1 MTPREQEAFLE
12 RMGNVLKDHHDGRTA
27 AMLKAGLT
35 DDARQ
40 MLPLNSSGTRAVAE
54 ARIALQTDAK
64 GIDALIATVP
74 EKMQGS
80 AGLAYDR
87 FRWRIRKDRYDDASD
102 LLLERSGSAESLGDP
117 AMWSDWRRTLARR
130 EMRVGDAGKAY
141 RMASR
146 HRLTPEDEDYADLEW
161 LAGYIALRKLKDAET
176 ALTHFRRVRSA
187 AEGPI
192 TSSRAGYWEGRAAEA
207 LGRADE
213 ARGAYAYAADFPWA
227 FYGLLAAER
236 VGRPFDAALAGGED
250 YPALPPA
257 IAGSSVFQAAELLQ
271 AAGNRQLAAR
281 FLLHLS
287 EGLSGEEIGALAGQA
302 IEWDEAYIALVLAK
316 AAADKGRI
324 WPRAYYPFM
333 GMHKLDLPVANSL
346 ALAIARRESEF
357 NPDAVSSAG
366 ARGLM
371 QVMPAT
377 AEMMAKKIGEDYSR
391 AMLTED
397 PLYNARLGAAYLEGL
412 VAEFG
417 PSPVLVASGYNAGP
431 GRPRQWIEERGDP
444 RRDDVDVVDWI
455 EHIPFRETQTY
466 VMRVSES
473 WFVYRA
479 RLGEDMAGVSFS
491 EKLKGR

>member
-1 MTPREQEAFLE
+1 
-12 RMGNVLKDHHDGRTA
+12 
-27 AMLKAGLT
+27 
-35 DDARQ
+35 
-40 MLPLNSSGTRAVAE
+40 
-54 ARIALQTDAK
+54 
-64 GIDALIATVP
+64 
-74 EKMQGS
+74 
-80 AGLAYDR
+80 
-87 FRWRIRKDRYDDASD
+87 
-102 LLLERSGSAESLGDP
+102 
-117 AMWSDWRRTLARR
+117 
-130 EMRVGDAGKAY
+130 
-141 RMASR
+141 
-146 HRLTPEDEDYADLEW
+146 
-161 LAGYIALRKLKDAET
+161 
-176 ALTHFRRVRSA
+176 
-187 AEGPI
+187 
-192 TSSRAGYWEGRAAEA
+192 
-207 LGRADE
+207 
-213 ARGAYAYAADFPWA
+213 
-227 FYGLLAAER
+227 
-236 VGRPFDAALAGGED
+236 
-250 YPALPPA
+250 
-257 IAGSSVFQAAELLQ
+257 
-271 AAGNRQLAAR
+271 
-281 FLLHLS
+281 
-287 EGLSGEEIGALAGQA
+287 
-302 IEWDEAYIALVLAK
+302 
-316 AAADKGRI
+316 
-324 WPRAYYPFM
+324 M

-431 GRPRQWIEERGDP
+431 GRPRKWIEERGDP